1 MGGKLLILANNSL
14 GLYRFRADLIRT
26 LGQTYTVYASTPR
39 NDHFDDLASIG
50 CHVIETGI
58 DRRGL
63 NPIRDLRLLRTYR
76 RLIREIRPDLV
87 ITYTIKCN
95 VYGGYAAR
103 RAGVPYAV
111 NVTGLGSAF
120 QHPGLLRRV
129 ATCLCR
135 IGLKRAGVV
144 FFENSDNRDVYC
156 RLGIVRQD
164 VCHVLHGA
172 GVNLEQFPL
181 TPYPTDGTVT
191 RFLFIGRVMREK
203 GVDELFAAMRSLRAA
218 GQSCVLHVV
227 GDTEEDYRARLHEG
241 EEAGWLVYH
250 GYQTDVHP
258 FIVEA
263 HCLVLPSYHE
273 GMANVNLESASM
285 GRPLITSRIPG
296 CMEAVREGETG
307 YLCAPQDTDSLLDA
321 MQRFLLLSPAE
332 REAMGRAGRAHM
344 EAEFDKRQVVAETAA
359 CLQACVSASR

>member
-227 GDTEEDYRARLHEG
+227 GDTE
-241 EEAGWLVYH
+241 
-250 GYQTDVHP
+250 
-258 FIVEA
+258 
-263 HCLVLPSYHE
+263 
-273 GMANVNLESASM
+273 
-285 GRPLITSRIPG
+285 
-296 CMEAVREGETG
+296 
-307 YLCAPQDTDSLLDA
+307 
-321 MQRFLLLSPAE
+321 
-332 REAMGRAGRAHM
+332 
-344 EAEFDKRQVVAETAA
+344 
-359 CLQACVSASR
+359 